1 MFWTVGHTH
10 WLRKGRI
17 PMVSTKSQLQTQGHA
32 ASRVPSS
39 ISGMQSPAGPSG
51 TWRAAHGLQPG
62 QHDLAFAVQVTMGA
76 HVEPLHQQ
84 LLVEQRV
91 VGAQCAGGVMVGLVV
106 VTQVCLPHWRDV
118 FVHVHL
124 ATQVHHQQDAWWGR
138 GKQSREQLGE
148 GEASVLKGG
157 GFHRRFFLVYVSPCP
172 NHVSAYSLFPTRE
185 QRIRGWGLV
194 NLSIFLSLEACTVLV
209 ES

>member
-1 MFWTVGHTH
+1 MFWTVGHTQ

-17 PMVSTKSQLQTQGHA
+17 PVVSTKSQLQTWGHA

-39 ISGMQSPAGPSG
+39 ISGRQSPAGPSG

-91 VGAQCAGGVMVGLVV
+91 VGSQCAGGVMVGLVV
-106 VTQVCLPHWRDV
+106 VTQVCLPHWWDV
-118 FVHVHL
+118 FIHVHL
-124 ATQVHHQQDAWWGR
+124 ATQVHHQQDAWWGGGSRAVSNSGR
-138 GKQSREQLGE
+138 GRHQSSRVADSTVVSSLSTCLSVLTMYLVRVSFPPDSRGFEGE
-148 GEASVLKGG
+148 GWVTYPSSC
-157 GFHRRFFLVYVSPCP
+157 H
-172 NHVSAYSLFPTRE
+172 
-185 QRIRGWGLV
+185 
-194 NLSIFLSLEACTVLV
+194 
-209 ES
+209 

>member
-1 MFWTVGHTH
+1 MVGHTQ

-17 PMVSTKSQLQTQGHA
+17 PMVSTKSLLQTRGHA

-91 VGAQCAGGVMVGLVV
+91 VGAQCAGGIMVGLVV
-106 VTQVCLPHWRDV
+106 VTQVCLPHRRNV

-148 GEASVLKGG
+148 EGASVLKVADSTVVSSLSTCLPVLTMCLLTVSFPPDSR
-157 GFHRRFFLVYVSPCP
+157 GF
-172 NHVSAYSLFPTRE
+172 E
-185 QRIRGWGLV
+185 GEGWV
-194 NLSIFLSLEACTVLV
+194 TYPSSCH
-209 ES
+209 